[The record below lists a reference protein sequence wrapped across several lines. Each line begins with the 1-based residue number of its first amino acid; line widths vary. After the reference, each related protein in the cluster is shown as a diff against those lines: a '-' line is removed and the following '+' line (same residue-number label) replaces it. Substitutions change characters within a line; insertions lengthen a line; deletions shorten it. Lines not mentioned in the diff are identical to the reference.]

1 MILRFGV
8 LTHVHNVQC
17 SAHDCVVSVGIPH
30 VLTLFCVLRL
40 QNPPLPQ
47 FEGHDLKRLGQ
58 EISMARQ
65 YLQQS
70 RTYRTAYEALKTP
83 RDQPHDCTSFAHV
96 TPFPQGHMFQ
106 YASLYIRHGTCI
118 ICTPH
123 SCFCL

>member
-8 LTHVHNVQC
+8 LTRVHYVQC
-17 SAHDCVVSVGIPH
+17 SAHDCVVSVAIPH

-96 TPFPQGHMFQ
+96 TLFPQVHMFF
-106 YASLYIRHGTCI
+106 
-118 ICTPH
+118 ICVVIPSYVTRVM
-123 SCFCL
+123 CTFTFYCL